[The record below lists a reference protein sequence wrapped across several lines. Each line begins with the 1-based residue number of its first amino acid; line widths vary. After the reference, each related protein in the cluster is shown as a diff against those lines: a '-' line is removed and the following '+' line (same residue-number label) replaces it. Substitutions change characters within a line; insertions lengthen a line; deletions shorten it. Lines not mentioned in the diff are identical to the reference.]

1 MRVTDYIVLVACDSM
16 TLMDKVKQHL
26 EGGWSLQGGVSYSS
40 SESDSFQ
47 YDGFAQAMVKGETK

>member
-1 MRVTDYIVLVACDSM
+1 MNVVDYIVLQEGDNI
-16 TLMDKVKQHL
+16 TLMDKVKHYL